1 MHSEPDGGYSR
12 DIDDRREAIRH
23 QNKESAMTYT
33 LHPRAGVHGPRAWGK
48 LRRVMGAT
56 ALCVAGVALAVNVH
70 ADTVPGKDKSFMIK
84 AAEAGNAEVAASK
97 AALEKSTN
105 PAVKDFAQKM
115 IAQHTQ
121 VGDELKQLASS
132 KDVSLPSEPTV
143 AQRAKIAV
151 LDKLSGHTFDK
162 RYASMIGVSA
172 HQDAVKLFQK
182 ASTSAQDP
190 DVKNFAAKTLPGLQE
205 HLQMAT
211 ELKSKVDAAKE

>member
-1 MHSEPDGGYSR
+1 
-12 DIDDRREAIRH
+12 
-23 QNKESAMTYT
+23 MTST
-33 LHPRAGVHGPRAWGK
+33 LRTQAHIHAHGQGASDK
-48 LRRVMGAT
+48 LRRAMGVA
-56 ALCVAGVALAVNVH
+56 ALCVAGLAPAVYAH

-97 AALEKSTN
+97 VALEKSSN
-105 PAVKDFAQKM
+105 PDVKDFAQKM
-115 IAQHTQ
+115 IEQHTQ
-121 VGDELKQLASS
+121 VGDQLKQLASS

-143 AQRAKIAV
+143 PQRAKIAV
-151 LDKLSGHTFDK
+151 LGKLSGATFDK

-182 ASTSAQDP
+182 ASASAQDP

-211 ELKSKVDAAKE
+211 ELKSKVDAAKQ